1 MHVKVR
7 ALLPRAT
14 PGAARLATTWNEP
27 VTDISVR
34 FWGTRGSVACA
45 GRETERY
52 GGNTSCVEVRCGDRL
67 FIFDAGTGLRLLGNA
82 LVESASPVEAD
93 IFLSH
98 CHLDHISGLPFFAPC
113 YRASSRLRLW
123 AGNLLP
129 EFELEQVLG
138 MLIAEPFFPAGVAI
152 LAAGIEFQDFR
163 VGDLLRPHDAVT
175 LRTAPLNHPGR
186 ATGYRLDHDGRSI
199 AYVTDTE
206 HCPGRLD
213 QNVLGLAKGVD
224 LLIYDSSYTDEEFPA
239 RIGRGHSTWQEGVR
253 IAEAAG
259 ARTLAIFHH
268 DPEHDDRFLDRVAAE
283 AAAMRPGTIVAAD
296 GMTLAI

>member
-1 MHVKVR
+1 
-7 ALLPRAT
+7 
-14 PGAARLATTWNEP
+14 
-27 VTDISVR
+27 
-34 FWGTRGSVACA
+34 
-45 GRETERY
+45 
-52 GGNTSCVEVRCGDRL
+52 L
-67 FIFDAGTGLRLLGNA
+67 FIFDAGTGLRPLGNA
-82 LVESASPVEAD
+82 LIQRTPPVEAD

-98 CHLDHISGLPFFAPC
+98 CHFDHISGLPFFAPC

-138 MLIAEPFFPAGVAI
+138 MLMAEPLFPTGVAI
-152 LAAGIEFQDFR
+152 LEAGIEFQDFR
-163 VGDLLRPHDAVT
+163 AGDLLQPHDAVT

-186 ATGYRLDHDGRSI
+186 ATGYRLEHDGRSI

-206 HCPGRLD
+206 HRPGQPDRH
-213 QNVLGLAKGVD
+213 VLGLAEGVD
-224 LLIYDSSYTDEEFPA
+224 LLIYDSNYTDEEFPA
-239 RIGRGHSTWQEGVR
+239 RVGRGHSTWQEGAR
-253 IAEAAG
+253 LAEAAG

>member
-1 MHVKVR
+1 V
-7 ALLPRAT
+7 
-14 PGAARLATTWNEP
+14 N
-27 VTDISVR
+27 DISVR
-34 FWGTRGSVACA
+34 FWGTRGSIACS

-67 FIFDAGTGLRLLGNA
+67 LIFDAGTGLRPLGNA
-82 LVESASPVEAD
+82 LIQRTSPVEAD

-98 CHLDHISGLPFFAPC
+98 CHFDHISGLPFFAPC

-138 MLIAEPFFPAGVAI
+138 MLTAEPLFPSRAAT
-152 LAAGIEFQDFR
+152 LDAGIEFRDFR
-163 VGDLLRPHDAVT
+163 AGDLLQPHDAVT
-175 LRTAPLNHPGR
+175 LHTAPLNHPGR
-186 ATGYRLDHDGRSI
+186 ATGYRLEYDERSI

-206 HCPGRLD
+206 HRPGRPD
-213 QNVLGLAKGVD
+213 RNVLGLAEGVD
-224 LLIYDSSYTDEEFPA
+224 LLIYDSNYTDEEFPA

-253 IAEAAG
+253 LAEAAG
-259 ARTLAIFHH
+259 ARGLAIFHH